1 MSVFYFVTAYLHAF
15 SFGCVFVVHSFLGN
29 QTDFLHLEQKY
40 PLRYHHKVL
49 SIAQT
54 VTWTRESSVRSKCF
68 QEKSGH
74 TFMKDKPFYGSEK
87 ELFTCMVF
95 NYVQLEER
103 FIQQLSFRF
112 WLLGLQ
118 PVSWRASLNKACWQV
133 PIHPVCSYSNMAL
146 TNLTP
151 NVFFFFFFKRHSC
164 SKQ

>member
-1 MSVFYFVTAYLHAF
+1 
-15 SFGCVFVVHSFLGN
+15 
-29 QTDFLHLEQKY
+29 
-40 PLRYHHKVL
+40 
-49 SIAQT
+49 
-54 VTWTRESSVRSKCF
+54 
-68 QEKSGH
+68 
-74 TFMKDKPFYGSEK
+74 MKDKPFYGSEK

-151 NVFFFFFFKRHSC
+151 NVFFFFFFQTTQLLQAIELGVFKKEINKVTAEHDEHGSSHADILVHAMYIAPRTKKCHRCLS
-164 SKQ
+164 SATQL